1 MERGKNEAFPGPQPQ
16 GSDEF
21 ERLFWTSSVS
31 LFFVILPF
39 RGFEFRSAAH
49 FRWLFHVWAGG
60 VQRWSAIPQSSILNC
75 ARAEALC
82 QSSGF
87 LLISFQFYLWTNI
100 FLKIRGLMALLV
112 YPSTVRT
119 LSHRPR
125 LLQLR
130 FNRVLDRLVT
140 SSTYSLLR
148 LIHFFVS
155 TCSSRL
161 ITIGYQAIPPTLKRF
176 NCTKTFASFT
186 KMSNTI

>member
-1 MERGKNEAFPGPQPQ
+1 MNGCFGLLRY
-16 GSDEF
+16 
-21 ERLFWTSSVS
+21 LF
-31 LFFVILPF
+31 FFVILPF

-148 LIHFFVS
+148 FYMFFTTYYYWISSYS
-155 TCSSRL
+155 TNSKTLQLYKNIRVLYENVKYDMIRYEIPQKDTPQTS
-161 ITIGYQAIPPTLKRF
+161 PPT
-176 NCTKTFASFT
+176 CTHCDL
-186 KMSNTI
+186 